1 MIAAEARTPNARGLD
16 FILSRGDLRSP
27 VRWHDVNV
35 RSLLFCSV
43 AIFALISCSEP
54 RTGAWTGYAEADL
67 VYVAA
72 PVEGRL
78 QKLSVARGDRVESGA
93 LLFELERDVES
104 LARAAAE
111 ARLQQAQ
118 SELANLQK
126 GKRPP
131 EIAAVEQQ
139 IAQARATLVVARSDY
154 DRERDLAKRG
164 FVSAGRLDNLK
175 AEVDRSEGRVRELEA
190 QLSMT
195 RQPARSDEIA
205 AAEAQARAARAELG
219 RDQWRLDKTQQK
231 SPAAGAVYDVLFRI
245 GEQVPVAAPVVV
257 LLPDAAL
264 KARFFVP
271 QAALAGLKVGAPVAL
286 RCDGCPANLTATI
299 SFISPK
305 AEFTPPVIYSNEA
318 RDKLVFMVEAAPD
331 AAARAVLK
339 PGMPLDVA
347 PASR

>member
-1 MIAAEARTPNARGLD
+1 MNLRFMPPFCAAL
-16 FILSRGDLRSP
+16 
-27 VRWHDVNV
+27 
-35 RSLLFCSV
+35 
-43 AIFALISCSEP
+43 FALVSCSEQ

-67 VYVAA
+67 VYIAA

-78 QKLSVARGDRVESGA
+78 QKLAVARGDRVETGA

-111 ARLQQAQ
+111 ARLDQAQ
-118 SELANLQK
+118 AELANLKK
-126 GKRPP
+126 GQRPP

-175 AEVDRSEGRVRELEA
+175 AEVDRSEGRVRELQA
-190 QLSMT
+190 QLAVS
-195 RQPARSDEIA
+195 RQPARSDQIA

-231 SPAAGAVYDVLFRI
+231 SPAAGVVYDVLFRL
-245 GEQVPVAAPVVV
+245 GEQVTVAAPVVV
-257 LLPDAAL
+257 LLPEAAL

-271 QAALAGLKVGAPVAL
+271 QGALAGLKIGGPVSL

-318 RDKLVFMVEAAPD
+318 RDKLVFMVEAVPD